1 MQKLKSK
8 VKSNTSVIPAS
19 RSEAKAQAG
28 ILLNDKVNLES
39 DELQDPRLRG
49 DDKSCSL
56 LTTSRGFTLAEVL
69 VGTAIFLIV
78 AGAAYG
84 AFVSL
89 LRLANASQ
97 ANILAVELA
106 DEQFETIRNMPYTN
120 VGLTNGI
127 PQGVL
132 PQTQTLARGGFT
144 FIVTLIIRNENLS
157 TSTVQASSKL
167 IEVDVACTSCQ
178 GSFTP
183 VALTGQVSPANL
195 QSAGSGGAMTINV
208 FDSNANPVQGTT
220 VNMQSTATSS
230 ITDTDTTNN
239 NGILNVIGMPGG
251 YQVYNVT
258 ATKSGYS
265 TATTSPNLTVV
276 NGQLTSASLEIDKL
290 STLTI
295 SSVSPTCSAVPN
307 FNFNL
312 TGTKTF
318 AGNLL
323 FSQNLVTNSSGS
335 LTLNSM
341 IPDTYA
347 LLPKSGSSYDINGIT
362 PFSPFVLNAGSTQ
375 NLQLVVVPASE
386 NSLLVMVEDGN
397 NSNKPLS
404 GASVQL
410 AKTGF
415 NQTQITGQGYFD
427 QTDWSGGGNQAFAT
441 GTTNKYFLGSG
452 VDTSTS
458 TGNLLLLQTSGHY
471 TTNATSTLESSTFDT
486 GTTSNFYSL
495 NWTPL
500 SQQNSSTSVSFQ
512 FATSPSSTGPWNYL
526 GSNGTANNYYTSPG
540 TQISSVNNNAEY
552 ARYKTYLTT
561 KIATVTPTVNDVL
574 FSFTSGCIPPGQVLF
589 QGLSSG
595 LYTLTVSES
604 GYTTSVSSMSI
615 SSGWQSKPVQLQLSH

>member
-1 MQKLKSK
+1 MSYIKNNS
-8 VKSNTSVIPAS
+8 S
-19 RSEAKAQAG
+19 
-28 ILLNDKVNLES
+28 
-39 DELQDPRLRG
+39 
-49 DDKSCSL
+49 
-56 LTTSRGFTLAEVL
+56 GFTLVEVL

-78 AGAAYG
+78 AGAVYG

-106 DEQFETIRNMPYTN
+106 DEQFEIIRNMPYTN

-132 PQTQTLARGGFT
+132 PQTQTLSRGGFT
-144 FIVTLIIRNENLS
+144 FNVTLVIRAQNLS
-157 TSTVQASSKL
+157 TSTVQASVKTV
-167 IEVDVACTSCQ
+167 EVDIACASCQ

-195 QSAGSGGAMTINV
+195 QSAGAGGALTVNI
-208 FDSNANPVQGTT
+208 FDSNANPVQGAT
-220 VNMQSTATSS
+220 VVMQSTATSS
-230 ITDTDTTNN
+230 ITNNDITNN
-239 NGILNVIGMPGG
+239 NGILNIIGVPGG

-276 NGQLTSASLEIDKL
+276 NGQLTSTSLEIDKL
-290 STLTI
+290 STLAI
-295 SSVSPTCSAVPN
+295 SSVSPTCSPVGN

-318 AGNLL
+318 GGNPL
-323 FSQNLVTNSSGS
+323 FSQNLVTNSSGL

-347 LLPKSGSSYDINGIT
+347 LTPKSSSYDTNGIT
-362 PFSPFVLNAGSTQ
+362 PFSPFVLNAGSAQ
-375 NLQLVVVPASE
+375 NLQLVVVPAYE
-386 NSLLVMVEDGN
+386 NSFMVTVEDGA

-404 GASVQL
+404 GATVQL
-410 AKTGF
+410 SGSAF

-427 QTDWSGGGNQAFAT
+427 QGDWSGGQGNQTFGSVSNGYAS
-441 GTTNKYFLGSG
+441 GSG
-452 VDTSTS
+452 VDTQTASS
-458 TGNLLLLQTSGHY
+458 SGSILLHWNSYSGPYNTG
-471 TTNATSTLESSTFDT
+471 ATSTLESSTFDT

-500 SQQNSSTSVSFQ
+500 SQHSSTSIAFQ

-526 GSNGTANNYYTSPG
+526 GPNGTSNTYYNSPGTAISTANNNT
-540 TQISSVNNNAEY
+540 EY
-552 ARYKTYLTT
+552 ARYMAYLKTQ
-561 KIATVTPTVNDVL
+561 IATVTPTINDV
-574 FSFTSGCIPPGQVLF
+574 SFTFTSSCAPPGQVIF
-589 QGLSSG
+589 QGVPVG
-595 LYTLTVSES
+595 AYTLTISKS
-604 GYTTSVSSMSI
+604 GYTTSVYSSSTM
-615 SSGWQSKPVQLQLSH
+615 SGWQSKLVQLNH

>member
-1 MQKLKSK
+1 MGVERTKDKNIEKVKSQKSK
-8 VKSNTSVIPAS
+8 VKS
-19 RSEAKAQAG
+19 Q
-28 ILLNDKVNLES
+28 DKH
-39 DELQDPRLRG
+39 DFRLVTR
-49 DDKSCSL
+49 DFRLFS
-56 LTTSRGFTLAEVL
+56 GFTLIEVL
-69 VGTAIFLIV
+69 IGTAIFLIV

-84 AFVSL
+84 AFVAL
-89 LRLANASQ
+89 LRLANVSQ

-132 PQTQTLARGGFT
+132 PQTQTLVRGGFT
-144 FIVTLIIRNENLS
+144 FTVTLVIRAQNLS

-195 QSAGSGGAMTINV
+195 QSAGAGGALTVNI
-208 FDSNANPVQGTT
+208 FDSNANPVQGAT
-220 VNMQSTATSS
+220 VIMQSTATSS
-230 ITDTDTTNN
+230 ITDNDITNN
-239 NGILNVIGMPGG
+239 NGILNIIGVPAG

-258 ATKSGYS
+258 STKSGYS
-265 TATTSPNLTVV
+265 TATTSPNLTIV

-295 SSVSPTCSAVPN
+295 SSVSPTCTAVPN

-341 IPDTYA
+341 IPDTYT

-386 NSLLVMVEDGN
+386 NSLMVSVQTSTGL
-397 NSNKPLS
+397 PIS
-404 GASVQL
+404 GATVKL
-410 AKTGF
+410 TGPSGY
-415 NQTQITGQGYFD
+415 NQTYITGQGYFD
-427 QTDWSGGGNQAFAT
+427 QTDWSGPNTSQTFSY
-441 GTTNKYFLGSG
+441 GTSNEYAQGSG
-452 VDTSTS
+452 VDTKTASSSGSILLFWGGTPPYN
-458 TGNLLLLQTSGHY
+458 TG
-471 TTNATSTLESSTFDT
+471 ATGTLESSTFDT

-500 SQQNSSTSVSFQ
+500 SQYSSTSVAFQ

-526 GSNGTANNYYTSPG
+526 GPNGSGSAYYSSPG
-540 TQISSVNNNAEY
+540 MQISSVNNNAEY
-552 ARYKTYLTT
+552 ARYKAYLTT
-561 KIATVTPTVNDVL
+561 KIATVTPSINDV
-574 FSFTSGCIPPGQVLF
+574 SFTYTSGCLPPGQVIF
-589 QGLSSG
+589 QGLSTGSS
-595 LYTLTVSES
+595 TLTVSKS
-604 GYTTSVSSMSI
+604 GYTTYTSSAFNI
-615 SSGWQSKPVQLQLSH
+615 VSGWQSKAVQLIHS